1 MMANIPSSQIGVQIN
16 EWYIHIKRF
25 NVTDAEILKTEI
37 ERNLNDMEEDQD
49 VLLYFQLMEF
59 RHRLM
64 LDYLNPSE
72 NRMNKADYLREVEGQ
87 GKRLTGLLEYYFHFF
102 KGMYE
107 FSKGEYL
114 RAITFY
120 RRAEKKLSQVSDEI
134 ERAEFYYKISE
145 VFYHMKQT
153 HMSMYYVKL
162 AYDTY
167 TANSTYVIRE
177 INCLTVVAG
186 NYIDL
191 KTHEKALVHF
201 ENTLKIA
208 RSLDNDSMV
217 TKALLNVG
225 CCHNDMG
232 QYDKAVSFFHSAVEV
247 GEKIKAKE
255 LIQAYYDLALI
266 YLRKGNRETG
276 VSFFEKSLEYVQFFE
291 DALFGRVL
299 NVLKALY
306 IDLGDREHVLYAM
319 NELRNAAGFPYLEEL
334 ALEAAEF
341 YNRLERL
348 DDSVYFYR
356 QMIDAQKQIRR
367 GDGLYEF

>member
-1 MMANIPSSQIGVQIN
+1 
-16 EWYIHIKRF
+16 
-25 NVTDAEILKTEI
+25 
-37 ERNLNDMEEDQD
+37 
-49 VLLYFQLMEF
+49 
-59 RHRLM
+59 
-64 LDYLNPSE
+64 
-72 NRMNKADYLREVEGQ
+72 
-87 GKRLTGLLEYYFHFF
+87 
-102 KGMYE
+102 
-107 FSKGEYL
+107 
-114 RAITFY
+114 
-120 RRAEKKLSQVSDEI
+120 
-134 ERAEFYYKISE
+134 
-145 VFYHMKQT
+145 
-153 HMSMYYVKL
+153 
-162 AYDTY
+162 
-167 TANSTYVIRE
+167 
-177 INCLTVVAG
+177 
-186 NYIDL
+186 
-191 KTHEKALVHF
+191 HEKALVHF

-232 QYDKAVSFFHSAVEV
+232 QYDKAVYYFDRAVEV